1 VDKLFF
7 IRSALGLG
15 EYSRFTGVDFV
26 SLVEMAAETASKLNQ
41 LTLQANCIRSLG
53 NIALARSE
61 HDQARLNWEAALQ
74 LYERIP
80 EPYSI
85 GHTHRRLAR
94 LGCNYRE
101 HHIAAAHEAWQSID
115 RPDLVAELT
124 EEFGG

>member
-61 HDQARLNWEAALQ
+61 HDQARLNWEAALRTDPRA
-74 LYERIP
+74 LFNREYAP
-80 EPYSI
+80 A
-85 GHTHRRLAR
+85 AR
-94 LGCNYRE
+94 T
-101 HHIAAAHEAWQSID
+101 AWL
-115 RPDLVAELT
+115 R
-124 EEFGG
+124 